1 MQVWDPQFAAHS
13 SMFDPVRAMAD
24 ALQGPS
30 WPAPE
35 QLNALATAQAVVS
48 GGGHALQ
55 FVDASDQPAPGAADY
70 ELRIHDEGVVPLRP
84 ANWHDFFNALVW
96 LTFPRVKAAL
106 NAAHTAELR
115 AASGTTRARN
125 RRRDALTL
133 FDESGVLVLSREH
146 AVLDDLRAHRWQ
158 RVFWK
163 QRETLMHTTRFCLFG
178 HGLYEKAL
186 LPYVGMTGHAL
197 LLQAPPDFDA
207 ANEAVRL
214 AQADALAADV
224 LMKQVMQPRDL
235 SPLPVLGVPGWW
247 AANRHADFYAN
258 TDYFRPP
265 RKSC

>member
-1 MQVWDPQFAAHS
+1 
-13 SMFDPVRAMAD
+13 MFESVRATAD
-24 ALQGPS
+24 ALQGAS
-30 WPAPE
+30 WPTLA
-35 QLNALATAQAVVS
+35 QLNALASAQAVVS

-55 FVDASDQPAPGAADY
+55 FVDVSRQSAPGAAHY
-70 ELRIHDEGVVPLRP
+70 ELRIHDEGVVPLRA

-106 NAAHTAELR
+106 NAAHSAELR

-133 FDESGVLVLSREH
+133 FDESGVLVLSRER
-146 AVLDDLRAHRWQ
+146 AVLDDLRTHRWQ
-158 RVFWK
+158 RVFWE
-163 QRETLMHTTRFCLFG
+163 QRETLMQTTRFCLFG

-186 LPYVGMTGHAL
+186 SPYVGMTGHAL
-197 LLQAPPDFDA
+197 LPQVPADFDT
-207 ANEAVRL
+207 ANEAAL

-265 RKSC
+265 RKS